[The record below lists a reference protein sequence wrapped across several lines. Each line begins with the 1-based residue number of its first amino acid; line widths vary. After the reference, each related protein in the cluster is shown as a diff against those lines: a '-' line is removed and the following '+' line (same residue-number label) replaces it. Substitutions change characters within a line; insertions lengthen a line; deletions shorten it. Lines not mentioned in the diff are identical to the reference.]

1 MREVKREEGM
11 QAERAVSAPA
21 TAFTSDV
28 LKVHVVGLA
37 GTGLRGLVHL
47 LVERGLE
54 VSGSEMLDSPALE
67 SFRSRGIDCRVGHSS
82 GNVGE
87 KTNLVLISAAV
98 SPSNPEVQAA
108 VKRCIPVVKYSE
120 CLGRLMAEKDGI
132 AVAGTHGKTTT
143 TAMVSFILKEAG
155 LDPTF
160 VIGGEYPGL
169 GGSSGSGKGSY
180 FVAEACEFDRSFLK
194 LAPRMA
200 IVTNIEEDHLDYF
213 ESLKEIK
220 SAFADFVSLLPED
233 GYLVVNRDDPN
244 SAYLSEF
251 CRSAVGSFSLR
262 PRMAEWWADEID
274 ASGSGTTFLLS
285 SASERA
291 RVRLAVPGV
300 HNVMNALAATAV
312 TRRAGVPLVRIAD
325 ALERFTGVR
334 RRFEALSRSGIVV
347 IDDYAHH
354 PTEIFTVLRA
364 ARQNLPGR
372 KLIAVFQPHQHSR
385 LKMFQERFAEA
396 LAGFDAVLVSDVF
409 RARDKEE
416 DVRTVRSDSLIQ
428 SLRTTYPKVNALHT
442 PGFDDVLAALREIAS
457 NGDAVIFMGAGNITD
472 LAKNY
477 ARSVS
482 C

>member
-1 MREVKREEGM
+1 M

-21 TAFTSDV
+21 YMAFSSGV
-28 LKVHVVGLA
+28 RKVHVVGLA

-47 LVERGLE
+47 LVERGME

-67 SFRSRGIDCRVGHSS
+67 SFRSRGIDCHVGHSS

-98 SPSNPEVQAA
+98 SDSNPEVRAA
-108 VKRCIPVVKYSE
+108 VERSIPVVKYSE
-120 CLGRLMAEKDGI
+120 CLGRLMAEKHGI

-213 ESLKEIK
+213 ESLKDIK
-220 SAFADFVSLLPED
+220 SAFAEFAMLLPED

-262 PRMAEWWADEID
+262 PRQAEWWADELD
-274 ASGSGTTFLLS
+274 ASGSGTNFILS

-291 RVRLAVPGV
+291 RVRLAVPGL

-312 TRRAGVPLVRIAD
+312 TRRAGVPLARIAE

-354 PTEIFTVLRA
+354 PTEILSVLRA

-409 RARDKEE
+409 SARDKEE
-416 DVRTVRSDSLIQ
+416 DVRTVRSDSLIR
-428 SLRTTYPKVNALHT
+428 SLRTAYPKVNALHT
-442 PGFDDVLAALREIAS
+442 PGFDDVLMALREIAS

-482 C
+482 H